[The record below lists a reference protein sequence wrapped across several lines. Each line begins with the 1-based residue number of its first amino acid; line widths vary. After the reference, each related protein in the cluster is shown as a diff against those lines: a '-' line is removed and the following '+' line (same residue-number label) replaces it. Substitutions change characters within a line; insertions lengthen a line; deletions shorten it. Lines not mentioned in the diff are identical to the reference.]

1 MVVKTKGRGVSY
13 RRLDSES
20 EFLPRWNH
28 PHVVDLTKFG
38 VRWLPVVGQTSVQRI
53 AEPADWHAHR
63 DCAEIIYCQ
72 TGSCEYECG
81 GKTYQLRPGR
91 IFVTRPD
98 VPHRQC
104 SRPKGFKTYYLHFR
118 KVPGQEPQWLYDRLA
133 ALPTVFNGGSTLAM
147 RFARLLSLAE
157 SGASRDEVELRL
169 RIRTE
174 ATALLLAILDSKTLP
189 IRCKLSKS
197 VLQVANRMKEC
208 PEQDYPLPDQ
218 AKEAGES
225 VVGFIRKF
233 KAATGFPP
241 HAYLLSCRI
250 ERAKSH
256 LRRGRSIAAVSDML
270 RFPTTQHFSS
280 TFKRIVGQ
288 TPTAWLKGGCA

>member
-1 MVVKTKGRGVSY
+1 MKAKSHGIPY
-13 RRLDSES
+13 QRLDSKS
-20 EFLPRWNH
+20 EFLLRWYHPR
-28 PHVVDLTKFG
+28 VVNLTKFG

-53 AEPADWHAHR
+53 AEPSDWHAHKG
-63 DCAEIIYCQ
+63 CIEIIYCQ
-72 TGSCEYECG
+72 TGSCEYECDG
-81 GKTYQLRPGR
+81 ERYQLRPGR
-91 IFVTRPD
+91 IFVTRPE

-118 KVPGQEPQWLYDRLA
+118 KASGREAMWLGDSLA
-133 ALPTVFNGGSTLAM
+133 SLPTMFKGGSTLAM

-157 SGASRDEVELRL
+157 SGDSGNGVELRL

-189 IRCKLSKS
+189 IRCELPKA
-197 VLQVANRMKEC
+197 VLRVANRMKES
-208 PEQDYPLPDQ
+208 PEQDYPLPDL

-225 VVGFIRKF
+225 VAGFIRKF

>member
-1 MVVKTKGRGVSY
+1 MNAKLKGVAY

-38 VRWLPVVGQTSVQRI
+38 VRWLPVVGQTSVRRV
-53 AEPADWHAHR
+53 AEPADWHAHKN
-63 DCAEIIYCQ
+63 CIEIIYCQ

-118 KVPGQEPQWLYDRLA
+118 KVPGRESRWLFDRLA
-133 ALPTVFNGGSTLAM
+133 ALPPVFNGGSMPAM
-147 RFARLLSLAE
+147 RFARLLALAE
-157 SGASRDEVELRL
+157 DGDCWDEVELHM

-189 IRCKLSKS
+189 IRYELSKP
-197 VLQVANRMKEC
+197 VLQAANRMKEC
-208 PEQDYPLPDQ
+208 PEQDYPLSDL
-218 AKEAGES
+218 AKETGES

-250 ERAKSH
+250 ERAKSY
-256 LRRGRSIAAVSDML
+256 LKRGRSIAAVSDML

-288 TPTAWLKGGCA
+288 TPAAWLKGGCA